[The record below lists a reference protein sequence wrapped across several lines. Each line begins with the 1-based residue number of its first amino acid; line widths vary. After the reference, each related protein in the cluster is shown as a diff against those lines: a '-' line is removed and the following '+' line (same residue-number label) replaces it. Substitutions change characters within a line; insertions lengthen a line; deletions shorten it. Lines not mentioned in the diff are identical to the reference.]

1 MPYFGAIVMLMWVA
15 ALIDVIA
22 SDEYRV
28 RHLPKGGWLIVVI
41 LIPLAGSLI
50 WFLLGRPVGAAAG
63 GGAPSRVTGYP
74 EYQRPGRHIAQ
85 YPDDD
90 DEFLRQ
96 CRERAEQQ
104 RRRAKE
110 AEDARNH
117 ADSPE
122 DKD

>member
-1 MPYFGAIVMLMWVA
+1 MPYFGALVMLMWVA
-15 ALIDVIA
+15 ALIDVIV

-28 RHLPKGGWLIVVI
+28 RHLPKGGWLIIVI

-50 WFLLGRPVGAAAG
+50 WFLLGRPVGAAVS
-63 GGAPSRVTGYP
+63 GAPSRTSGFP
-74 EYQRPGRHIAQ
+74 EYERQGRHIAQ

-96 CRERAEQQ
+96 CRERAEEQ

-110 AEDARNH
+110 LDARNP
-117 ADSPE
+117 AQNPE
-122 DKD
+122 DKN

>member
-1 MPYFGAIVMLMWVA
+1 MPYFGAIVMLLWVA
-15 ALIDVIA
+15 ALIDVIV

-28 RHLPKGGWLIVVI
+28 RHLPKGGWLIIVI

-50 WFLLGRPVGAAAG
+50 WFLMGRPVGAAVG
-63 GGAPSRVTGYP
+63 GGHARTSGFP
-74 EYQRPGRHIAQ
+74 EYERPGRHIAQ

-110 AEDARNH
+110 TDARNP
-117 ADSPE
+117 SENPE

>member
-1 MPYFGAIVMLMWVA
+1 MPYFGAIVMLLWVA
-15 ALIDVIA
+15 ALIDVIV

-28 RHLPKGGWLIVVI
+28 RHLPKGGWLIIVI

-50 WFLLGRPVGAAAG
+50 WFLLGRPVGAVAG
-63 GGAPSRVTGYP
+63 GGAPSRTSGFP
-74 EYQRPGRHIAQ
+74 EYERPGRHIAQ

-104 RRRAKE
+104 RRKAKE
-110 AEDARNH
+110 MDARNH
-117 ADSPE
+117 PDAPE